1 MSKTIS
7 FGEFDAHANGY
18 LSQLV
23 DDLLREKGIEPASF
37 GYSIEVDYTEVED
50 DEALKDIFGSDTI
63 DPELWDE
70 LDEMDEGQRINVP
83 MCVLDLK
90 RIRQFIKENE
100 DE

>member
-1 MSKTIS
+1 MSNLSVWECTFTDDDGETLYTCHDDFDWSHIAESVDDSDLVEVKDKTIS

-50 DEALKDIFGSDTI
+50 E
-63 DPELWDE
+63 
-70 LDEMDEGQRINVP
+70 
-83 MCVLDLK
+83 
-90 RIRQFIKENE
+90 
-100 DE
+100 